1 MNHVPNHG
9 WTGPPP
15 RTETSR
21 RLAMGKLW
29 EEIPEPNRKK
39 IIQALGR
46 LIAQTLATPPTTK
59 EVPYECD

>member
-1 MNHVPNHG
+1 
-9 WTGPPP
+9 
-15 RTETSR
+15 
-21 RLAMGKLW
+21 MGKLW

-59 EVPYECD
+59 EVPHERN